1 MNLVFSYTRIS
12 DVVDGTVP
20 LNGFVF
26 TIRKIKRPLRATV
39 PQQVDNYIYLHI
51 YIACIICDN
60 CSGVFCVFLLFLIM
74 GNIMLDTN
82 GIPMYTKCD

>member
-39 PQQVDNYIYLHI
+39 PQQVDNYICLHI

-60 CSGVFCVFLLFLIM
+60 CSGFFVCFFIVL
-74 GNIMLDTN
+74 NN
-82 GIPMYTKCD
+82 GEYNVGHEWYTHVYQM

>member
-26 TIRKIKRPLRATV
+26 TIGKRKKRPLRATV
-39 PQQVDNYIYLHI
+39 PQQVDNYICLHI

-60 CSGVFCVFLLFLIM
+60 CSHFWGRFFFYCS
-74 GNIMLDTN
+74 
-82 GIPMYTKCD
+82 